1 MANSRDNDN
10 EAKASIAPIV
20 IGAVIII
27 AIGIIFGIKNYQDHS
42 VNATHSQ
49 ISTESSGDSNLFTND
64 GNTSGG
70 SGSGSG
76 SNGGSH
82 TKPNNGV
89 IPGIEGLSDTSDFED
104 PYN

>member
-1 MANSRDNDN
+1 MTNSRDNDN
-10 EAKASIAPIV
+10 EAKASIAPLV

-27 AIGIIFGIKNYQDHS
+27 AIGIIFGIKNYQNHS
-42 VNATHSQ
+42 VNTTRSQ
-49 ISTESSGDSNLFTND
+49 ISTETSKDSNLFTND
-64 GNTSGG
+64 GKTSGG
-70 SGSGSG
+70 SGGGSG

-82 TKPNNGV
+82 TKPNNGI